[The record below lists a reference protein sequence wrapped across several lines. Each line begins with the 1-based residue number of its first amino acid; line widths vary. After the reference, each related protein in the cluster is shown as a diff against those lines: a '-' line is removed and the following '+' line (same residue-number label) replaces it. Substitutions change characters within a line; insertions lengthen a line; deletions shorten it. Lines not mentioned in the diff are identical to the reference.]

1 MSDQNPPENLPQPE
15 GLEPTEPL
23 AVDTSA
29 PEQSRRGRRT
39 AIVALVALV
48 VSAVLGGGAFA
59 VYTVF
64 FDGGPQPAEVLP
76 VSTVAVLSIDLD
88 PSAGQKIE
96 ALKTIRKF
104 PRLKEDLGLDP
115 TDDLR
120 KFFVEKAIDCDGVDF
135 DEEVKPWV
143 GKRAAVAAVDLG
155 GDTPVPVLALQI
167 TDQKKADA
175 GFEKLVECAEE
186 DLGYIVGTEY
196 LIASDT
202 AEHAQAVLA
211 SGEEKS
217 LADDPKYQKWTDE
230 AGDAGVVN
238 FYVAKRASDYLIDGL
253 ESISEELL
261 GFGGD
266 GEFDEEFGEFDE
278 ESFSDGG
285 GFAGESAPRAADEDC
300 SDALEDP
307 FAAVKDQ
314 LEDFDGLA
322 GTIRFADG
330 GMELAVAAGGFAQY
344 GSQESVGDEVGALP
358 ADTTLAAGFA
368 VPKDY
373 AQDLVDQLSC
383 GAEAG
388 GPDLV
393 AEIEEG
399 SGLELPEDL
408 TTLLGT
414 ALTLSVGGDAPEN
427 LVEIEGPADLP
438 VGLALHGDAAGI
450 EDVIATIEETLGMS
464 LEDEVGVGTTSSD
477 SIVVLSPSE
486 DYADALLGK
495 GGLGTSDEFRE
506 AVPEADRA
514 AAILYLDFDS
524 EWRTALLDLALDD
537 GVSESDVETAR
548 ENTEPLKSLGIS
560 SWVEGDASHVLLKL
574 ATR

>member
-1 MSDQNPPENLPQPE
+1 MSDPNASEYVPQPDGAE
-15 GLEPTEPL
+15 TTESTEPP
-23 AVDTSA
+23 A
-29 PEQSRRGRRT
+29 PGRRGRRT

-76 VSTVAVLSIDLD
+76 TSTVAMLSIDLD

-104 PRLKEDLGLDP
+104 PQLKEDLGLDP
-115 TDDLR
+115 SDDLR
-120 KFFVEKAIDCDGVDF
+120 KFFVEEAIGCDEVDF
-135 DEEVKPWV
+135 DADVKPWV

-155 GDTPVPVLALQI
+155 GDEPVPVLALQI
-167 TDQKKADA
+167 TDQEKADV

-196 LIASDT
+196 LIASDS

-211 SGEEKS
+211 SGEQKS
-217 LADDPKYQKWTDE
+217 LADDAKYQKWTDE

-238 FYVAKRASDYLIDGL
+238 FYLAKRAADYLIDGL
-253 ESISEELL
+253 ESLSEELL
-261 GFGGD
+261 GFGGA
-266 GEFDEEFGEFDE
+266 GAFDE
-278 ESFSDGG
+278 ESFDEGG

-307 FAAVKDQ
+307 FAALKDQ
-314 LEDFDGLA
+314 LGDFDGLA
-322 GTIRFADG
+322 GTVRFAGG
-330 GMELAVAAGGFAQY
+330 GMELSVAAGGFAQL
-344 GSQESVGDEVGALP
+344 GSTESVGDEIGALP

-368 VPKDY
+368 VPENY
-373 AQDLVDQLSC
+373 AEDLVEQLSC
-383 GAEAG
+383 GVEAG

-399 SGLELPEDL
+399 AGVELPEDL
-408 TTLLGT
+408 TTLLGS
-414 ALTLSVGGDAPEN
+414 ALTLSVGGDAPDDLGE
-427 LVEIEGPADLP
+427 VEEPADLP

-450 EDVIATIEETLGMS
+450 EDVIAKIEENLGTS
-464 LEDEVGVGTTSSD
+464 LEDEIGIGISGSD
-477 SIVVLSPSE
+477 SLVVLSPSQ
-486 DYADALLGK
+486 DYADTLLGS
-495 GGLGTSDEFRE
+495 GGLGGTEEFRD

-514 AAILYLDFDS
+514 AAILYVDFDS
-524 EWRTALLDLALDD
+524 EWRTALLDLLLDQ
-537 GVSESDVETAR
+537 GVSESDVDAAD

-560 SWVEGDASHVLLKL
+560 TWIDGDASHVLLKL